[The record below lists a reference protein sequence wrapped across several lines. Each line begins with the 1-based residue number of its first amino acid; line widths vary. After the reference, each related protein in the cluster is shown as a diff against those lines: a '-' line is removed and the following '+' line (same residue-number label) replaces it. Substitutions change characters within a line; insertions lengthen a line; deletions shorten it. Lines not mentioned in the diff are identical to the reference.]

1 VAQGNGARG
10 LPSQPPATAPSLP
23 AASDPLATRH
33 PAVNTRNA
41 QSPQDNLEAG
51 HGPSPTAPSHVSKRF
66 WCSRMGKGMI
76 LATIAAAAF
85 FAGYVTRDELVKAE
99 NAKILTRLDAL
110 QAQCDST
117 VTKVETLKEST
128 DSHINSINTKMMT
141 LDQRGS
147 VFEKKLNQTDNTL
160 ELVKTDITNIQ
171 GDFKVRSDSMTAT
184 FSVAGFSNAVLADV
198 ETSGESIKVVGN
210 LCLILQKGFY
220 SIRHSHLKD
229 DKTQTGLCIRVGSES
244 GAPAEDHACA
254 YSSTAS
260 HFSVSNAKDLWL
272 EEGAHVTLHNIK
284 PGTVGAEAPMWHV
297 FQIRRII

>member
-1 VAQGNGARG
+1 MELHGEPLSAQLPPRPPPWQEPSRVPLARPLLNQDQHCSAGSSSGSIDNNGSRRGSTGSLNVAQGNGARG

-229 DKTQTGLCIRVGSES
+229 DKTQTGLCIRVGS
-244 GAPAEDHACA
+244 
-254 YSSTAS
+254 
-260 HFSVSNAKDLWL
+260 
-272 EEGAHVTLHNIK
+272 
-284 PGTVGAEAPMWHV
+284 
-297 FQIRRII
+297 